1 MKKNNTVS
9 LLSLLALLILPL
21 LWTSCSEE
29 TDTVEEF
36 PNWQARNTAY
46 WDSLYTNTQ
55 AKIAA
60 GDTSWK
66 IIKNWSL
73 QDSIASPNTD
83 YIIVHVDEA
92 GTGSGCPLYTD
103 SVRVHYYGKLL
114 PSTSYPAGYQFAS
127 SMSADYNP
135 ATSLPA
141 TFAVN
146 ALTDGFATALQNMH
160 IGDNW
165 TVYVPYTL
173 AYGSTGTTGIPGYST
188 LIFKIILVAYARA
201 DGNLPSLN
209 APALYRPWTEE

>member
-83 YIIVHVDEA
+83 YIM
-92 GTGSGCPLYTD
+92 
-103 SVRVHYYGKLL
+103 
-114 PSTSYPAGYQFAS
+114 ST
-127 SMSADYNP
+127 
-135 ATSLPA
+135 
-141 TFAVN
+141 
-146 ALTDGFATALQNMH
+146 
-160 IGDNW
+160 
-165 TVYVPYTL
+165 
-173 AYGSTGTTGIPGYST
+173 
-188 LIFKIILVAYARA
+188 
-201 DGNLPSLN
+201 
-209 APALYRPWTEE
+209 

>member
-1 MKKNNTVS
+1 MKKNNFIT
-9 LLSLLALLILPL
+9 LLSLLALLTLPL

-29 TDTVEEF
+29 DDTVEEF
-36 PNWQARNTAY
+36 PNWQARNIAY
-46 WDSLYTNTQ
+46 WDSLYTDTK
-55 AKIAA
+55 AKIDA

-73 QDSIASPNTD
+73 QDSLNSVPTD

-103 SVRVHYYGKLL
+103 SVRVHYYRKLL
-114 PSTSYPAGYQFAS
+114 PSTSYPTGYEFDS
-127 SMSADYNP
+127 SMSEDYNP

-141 TFAVN
+141 TFAVS

-173 AYGSTGTTGIPGYST
+173 AYGETGTTGIPGYST
-188 LIFKIILVAYARA
+188 LIFKIILVAYAHP
-201 DGNLPSLN
+201 DGNFPSLN
-209 APALYRPWTEE
+209 SLSLQWTEK